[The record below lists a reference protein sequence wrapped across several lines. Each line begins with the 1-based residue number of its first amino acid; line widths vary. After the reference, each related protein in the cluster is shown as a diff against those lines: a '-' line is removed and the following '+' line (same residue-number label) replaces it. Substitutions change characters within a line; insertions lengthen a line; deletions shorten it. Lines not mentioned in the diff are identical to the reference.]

1 MHYLH
6 FVICAISILLNAE
19 KNMAAIHK
27 LEDIVWL
34 KTVVPE
40 IRVRNLGFAG
50 LCVKI
55 GI

>member
-1 MHYLH
+1 MHNLH

-34 KTVVPE
+34 KTCSGKKGKKPW
-40 IRVRNLGFAG
+40 FCWP
-50 LCVKI
+50 LC
-55 GI
+55 